1 MEDRVIRHAQ
11 PLAWLNNGVLA
22 EHVATYQAFLEER
35 RYALK
40 TRRDYLCC
48 VAHLAEQAAAAQ
60 DQISSVSTAR
70 PTA

>member
-1 MEDRVIRHAQ
+1 MEDQVIRHAQ

-40 TRRDYLCC
+40 TRRGLPVLSCAPCTLDGQ
-48 VAHLAEQAAAAQ
+48 H
-60 DQISSVSTAR
+60 R
-70 PTA
+70 PLGEAD